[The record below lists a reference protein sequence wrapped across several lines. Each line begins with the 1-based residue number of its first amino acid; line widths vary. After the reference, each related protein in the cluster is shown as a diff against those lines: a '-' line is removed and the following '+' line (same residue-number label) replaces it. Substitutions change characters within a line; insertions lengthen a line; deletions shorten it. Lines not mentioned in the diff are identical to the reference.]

1 MQEQFLHRHA
11 HFGIFR
17 LELTFVGFDFFLEL
31 VPDRRALKVPN
42 KKLHSTLLMISPSIA
57 DDGFSLVVAKN

>member
-17 LELTFVGFDFFLEL
+17 LELTFVGFDFFLE
-31 VPDRRALKVPN
+31 PDRRALKVPN
-42 KKLHSTLLMISPSIA
+42 KMLHSTLLMISPSIA

>member
-42 KKLHSTLLMISPSIA
+42 KMLHSTLLMISPSIA
-57 DDGFSLVVAKN
+57 DDGFSLVAKN

>member
-31 VPDRRALKVPN
+31 VPDRRALKN
-42 KKLHSTLLMISPSIA
+42 KMLHSTLLMISPSIA

>member
-42 KKLHSTLLMISPSIA
+42 KMLHSTLMISPSIA